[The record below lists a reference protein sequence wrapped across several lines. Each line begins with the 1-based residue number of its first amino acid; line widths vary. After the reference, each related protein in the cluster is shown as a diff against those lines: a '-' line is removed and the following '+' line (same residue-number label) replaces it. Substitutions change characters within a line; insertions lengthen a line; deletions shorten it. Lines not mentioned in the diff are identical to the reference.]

1 VAIASAV
8 AMIVAAFGT
17 WVRVLGLVSVSG
29 VDAGHGWI
37 VVVAALIGVASLFAA
52 RSGTR
57 PRIYFLPVAILA
69 GLGGAALSGYDLGS
83 LRSLA
88 DDANPRAPFIPAD
101 VISAG
106 WGIYVALIASCGL
119 ALASALLWFELDRRQ
134 VPAAR
139 EAVPR

>member
-1 VAIASAV
+1 
-8 AMIVAAFGT
+8 MIIGAFGT
-17 WVRVLGLVSVSG
+17 WVRVLGLVSVTG
-29 VDAGHGWI
+29 TGAGDGWI
-37 VVVAALIGVASLFAA
+37 VVAAAVIGAVSLFLA

-69 GLGGAALSGYDLGS
+69 GLGGAALAGYDLGS

-88 DDANPRAPFIPAD
+88 NDANTRVPFIPGD
-101 VISAG
+101 VINAS